1 MCIFPIM
8 YSEINI
14 LMLNVNFVQDSR
26 CILHNGKYDFAGDRA
41 WNCFEY
47 SSRATKHLKRMVNI
61 SNKLV
66 ENSPGIWYNNS
77 NHNHV

>member
-14 LMLNVNFVQDSR
+14 LMLNVNFVEDSR

-47 SSRATKHLKRMVNI
+47 SFKGLRNI
-61 SNKLV
+61 
-66 ENSPGIWYNNS
+66 
-77 NHNHV
+77 

>member
-26 CILHNGKYDFAGDRA
+26 CFCIMGNMILQATELGIASSIVSRGYET
-41 WNCFEY
+41 FENRDG
-47 SSRATKHLKRMVNI
+47 SIFPI
-61 SNKLV
+61 S
-66 ENSPGIWYNNS
+66 
-77 NHNHV
+77 

>member
-41 WNCFEY
+41 WRSMCVRVMGKY
-47 SSRATKHLKRMVNI
+47 RDL
-61 SNKLV
+61 
-66 ENSPGIWYNNS
+66 
-77 NHNHV
+77 

>member
-47 SSRATKHLKRMVNI
+47 SFRGYETFENRDGSIFPI
-61 SNKLV
+61 S
-66 ENSPGIWYNNS
+66 
-77 NHNHV
+77 